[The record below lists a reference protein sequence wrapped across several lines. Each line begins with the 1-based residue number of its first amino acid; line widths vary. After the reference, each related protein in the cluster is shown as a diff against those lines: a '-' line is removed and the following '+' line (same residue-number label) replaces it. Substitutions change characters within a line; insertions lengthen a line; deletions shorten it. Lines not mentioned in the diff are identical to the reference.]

1 MGAPLVLTHFGC
13 PVTRAMST
21 IGGKWKLFIVY
32 HLMGG
37 TRRFG
42 ELRRL
47 MPDVTQQMLTA
58 QLRELEADGVIDR
71 KVYPVVPPRVEYTL
85 TPLGQELRAVTD
97 ALSMWGARLDVAPR
111 TEQDPLIDLKAV

>member
-1 MGAPLVLTHFGC
+1 MDTLVLTHVGC
-13 PVTRAMST
+13 PVTQAMSA

-32 HLMGG
+32 HLMSG
-37 TRRFG
+37 TQRFS

-58 QLRELEADGVIDR
+58 QLRELEADGVIAR

-85 TPLGQELRAVTD
+85 TPLGQELRSVTD
-97 ALSMWGARLDVAPR
+97 ALSTWGARLQDLPR
-111 TEQDPLIDLKAV
+111 SDGRAESEREVIC